1 MTAARYDLV
10 IDQGSDF
17 ALEFTVSESGTV
29 KNLTGYSARAQIRPT
44 KASETL
50 TATFTCTI
58 PVGTDGKINM
68 DLSNSITDAVVAGL
82 YQYDLEI
89 FTLEDTSVQKLLHGE
104 VTIKQGVTR

>member
-29 KNLTGYSARAQIRPT
+29 KNLTGYSARAQLRPT
-44 KASETL
+44 KSSTTL
-50 TATFTCTI
+50 TATFTCNI
-58 PVGTDGKINM
+58 PTPTNGKILM
-68 DLSNSITDAVVAGL
+68 SLSNSVTNAIAAGT

-89 FTLEDTSVQKLLHGE
+89 FTTSDTVVQKLLHGS
-104 VTIKQGVTR
+104 VTLNQGVTR